1 MAPGLS
7 SSGLD
12 GGAAIPG
19 QSSGERLALA
29 DAQGGRDQLA
39 DAPRPGRPAL
49 VALGL
54 VHLERPGARITA
66 LTLFSPAV
74 VTTLVLIAVHER
86 PFDGPLAL
94 SPEPLRIPRLAI
106 PAVP

>member
-1 MAPGLS
+1 M
-7 SSGLD
+7 
-12 GGAAIPG
+12 
-19 QSSGERLALA
+19 
-29 DAQGGRDQLA
+29 
-39 DAPRPGRPAL
+39 
-49 VALGL
+49 ALGL

-66 LTLFSPAV
+66 LTLFSLAV

-94 SPEPLRIPRLAI
+94 SPEPLRIARLAI